1 MDNVKVFMAAL
12 KKYQFWAIS
21 GVVLITTIVCWWLAT
36 AGLASQTSKRSSEID
51 GDFKGVIIAHNH
63 PNQGV
68 IDKIGQQHE
77 SLKRSVFD
85 AWEVLY
91 REQKEKNPLP
101 KVLGEDFKKQFENLK
116 PKEELQ
122 AEYRE
127 LYQNFIMGHFPTLLK
142 MIDVRRSPEE
152 KENSDRAGGAKPA
165 GLGAAGRRG
174 TAGAAAR
181 PRTNPARMPGMPGMP
196 GGQRTP
202 GVGTG
207 RSGDKAD
214 SDELIGTVDWNPSD
228 YQALEERF
236 DWRETPS
243 TLAVVLAQEDLWVY
257 EALLRIIKNTNEG
270 ATSYATASVK
280 RIDALEI
287 GSDAA
292 KAWKDAEAAIFQ
304 VTQAGPVAAAGV
316 AEGMGPAGGPPGG
329 PGGSPGG
336 PGGGMMRPGMEGGLG
351 GPGGATALTG
361 EDRSRQLLM
370 ESRYVDDNGK
380 PLSYDP
386 EFPYAKHPYAEFK
399 MMPIR
404 MNLVMDQRRLPK
416 LLAECANSNMPILVR
431 RIRILKS
438 PGAAA
443 ISLAAAPTAQQG
455 QGGGGATMP
464 GAPGLGPG
472 MPPGAPGMM
481 MGAGRPTARRGA
493 GVEGG
498 VGRTGGV
505 ARQLGDKEGEATPFD
520 IPVEVHGVIYIY
532 NPPDRQKVGTGAAS
546 GEKSAEAAA
555 DSSKQAASPE
565 KPSKP

>member
-1 MDNVKVFMAAL
+1 MDNVKVFLAAL

-21 GVVLITTIVCWWLAT
+21 GVVLITTFVCWWLAT
-36 AGLASQTSKRSSEID
+36 ASLASQTSKRTSEID
-51 GDFKGVIIAHNH
+51 SDFKGVIIAHNH

-68 IDKIGQQHE
+68 IDKIGQQHDA
-77 SLKRSVFD
+77 LKRSVFD

-101 KVLGEDFKKQFENLK
+101 KVLGEDFKKQFETLK
-116 PKEELQ
+116 PKEELP

-142 MIDVRRSPEE
+142 MIDVRHSPEE
-152 KENSDRAGGAKPA
+152 KENATGRAGAGKA
-165 GLGAAGRRG
+165 GLGAAARRPEG
-174 TAGAAAR
+174 ATAGR
-181 PRTNPARMPGMPGMP
+181 TRTNAGRVPGMP
-196 GGQRTP
+196 GGL
-202 GVGTG
+202 GVPRPTGAGTG
-207 RSGDKAD
+207 RGDKAD
-214 SDELIGTVDWNPSD
+214 DELIGTVDWNPSD

-236 DWRETPS
+236 DWKETPS

-287 GSDAA
+287 GADAA
-292 KAWKDAEAAIFQ
+292 KAWKEAEAAIFQ
-304 VTQAGPVAAAGV
+304 VAQAGPVAAAGV

-329 PGGSPGG
+329 PGAPGSPGG
-336 PGGGMMRPGMEGGLG
+336 GMRPGMEGGVG
-351 GPGGATALTG
+351 GPGGATAFTG

-380 PLSYDP
+380 PLSYDS
-386 EFPYAKHPYAEFK
+386 EYPYAKHPYAEFK

-431 RIRILKS
+431 RIRMLKS

-455 QGGGGATMP
+455 QGGAPTP
-464 GAPGLGPG
+464 GVGGLGPG
-472 MPPGAPGMM
+472 MPAGAPGMM
-481 MGAGRPTARRGA
+481 MGAGRPTSRRGA
-493 GVEGG
+493 GVEGIG
-498 VGRTGGV
+498 GAGRMGGA
-505 ARQLGDKEGEATPFD
+505 ARQLGEKDGEATPYD

-555 DSSKQAASPE
+555 DPSKQAASPE
-565 KPSKP
+565 RPPKP